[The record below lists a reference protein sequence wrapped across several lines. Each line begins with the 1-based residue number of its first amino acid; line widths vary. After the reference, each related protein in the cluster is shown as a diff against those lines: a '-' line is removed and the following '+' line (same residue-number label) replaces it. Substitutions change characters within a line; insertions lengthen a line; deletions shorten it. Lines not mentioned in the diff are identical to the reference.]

1 MILER
6 KFGDNTYG
14 ETKYWRLNH
23 SNTSQNI
30 QDQLTCM
37 AFANASPK
45 RENSD
50 KDPFRNLKIK
60 NYIISYKF
68 KNGIS
73 L

>member
-1 MILER
+1 
-6 KFGDNTYG
+6 
-14 ETKYWRLNH
+14 
-23 SNTSQNI
+23 
-30 QDQLTCM
+30 M